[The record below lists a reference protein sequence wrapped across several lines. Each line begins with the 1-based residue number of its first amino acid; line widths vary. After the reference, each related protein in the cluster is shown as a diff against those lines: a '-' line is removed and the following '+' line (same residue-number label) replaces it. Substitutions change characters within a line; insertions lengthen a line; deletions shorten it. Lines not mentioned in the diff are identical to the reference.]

1 MIYCW
6 GFSITKKPISNDV
19 KDSEE
24 LHNRMN
30 RKPEDVCSKH
40 NFLRRRSNSE
50 SLNASCHSVIHAC
63 PLPTALC
70 DSGDLDPAH
79 PIHVPL
85 PPPPPCD
92 SGDLD
97 PAHPIF
103 HDPALGEVCVITTA
117 SGRDRLTARLSLL
130 GHAVGEAPS
139 DQGSVVGAS
148 SSSDQQRGRYE
159 VYRVGSTL
167 SGGSTASD
175 DDAARYSNNTDVS
188 HDTMRVQAPET
199 PSTSH
204 LYYKHYETSD
214 PRLTD
219 E

>member
-1 MIYCW
+1 METLLGGAAGQNMFIPKIIPC
-6 GFSITKKPISNDV
+6 GGGRTLNLTLSAEISSPAIKPCDPCRPP
-19 KDSEE
+19 DS
-24 LHNRMN
+24 
-30 RKPEDVCSKH
+30 
-40 NFLRRRSNSE
+40 
-50 SLNASCHSVIHAC
+50 C
-63 PLPTALC
+63 PPPPHC
-70 DSGDLDPAH
+70 DSGDLD
-79 PIHVPL
+79 L
-85 PPPPPCD
+85 T
-92 SGDLD
+92 
-97 PAHPIF
+97 HPIF
-103 HDPALGEVCVITTA
+103 HDPALGEVRVITTA